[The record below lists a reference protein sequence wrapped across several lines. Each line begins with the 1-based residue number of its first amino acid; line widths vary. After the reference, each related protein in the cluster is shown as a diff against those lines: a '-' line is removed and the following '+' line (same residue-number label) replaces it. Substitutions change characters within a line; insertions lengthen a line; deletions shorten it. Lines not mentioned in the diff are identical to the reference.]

1 MKSNRWL
8 LPEGIDEVLPQ
19 QAWQLELMR
28 RQLIDLYQSWGYDLV
43 MPPFIEYLDS
53 LLVAN
58 GHDLELQTFTLTD
71 QLSGRQLGI
80 RADMTPQV
88 ARIDAHHLAGNA
100 PARLCYLGT
109 VLHSRPDGFAG
120 SRSLLQV
127 GAELYGHTG
136 IDSDIEVIR
145 LMLETLSVT
154 NIENIHLDLGHV
166 GVYRSLVQ
174 QAGLSSEQEKTFND
188 VMQRKAKPE
197 LQQLLAECSL
207 DERHTQM
214 LTALVD
220 LHGGHEVLQ
229 QAATKLT
236 AADEHVKHALA
247 DLEKIAVELKNQMPS
262 LNIHFDLA
270 ELRGYNYHT
279 GVVFEVYVPGKG
291 KAIAQGGRYDG
302 IGAEFGE
309 SRPATGF
316 STDLRTLLALN
327 NQNDKDKD
335 SIFAPC
341 NVKGEAALALTESI
355 KQLRQAGERVIAC
368 LAGQESTAS
377 DMNCKRQLVQSEKG
391 WQVIPV

>member
-19 QAWQLELMR
+19 QAWQLESMR

-88 ARIDAHHLAGNA
+88 ARIDAHHLTSNE
-100 PARLCYLGT
+100 PSRLCYLGT

-127 GAELYGHTG
+127 GAELYGHAG
-136 IDSDIEVIR
+136 VDSDLEVLQ
-145 LMLETLSVT
+145 LMLETLTVT
-154 NIENIHLDLGHV
+154 NIDNIHLDLGHV

-174 QAGLSSEQEKTFND
+174 QAGLSSKQQTIFND

-197 LQQLLAECSL
+197 LQQLLAEWSL
-207 DERHTQM
+207 DERHIQM

-220 LHGGHEVLQ
+220 LHGGYDVLQ
-229 QAATKLT
+229 EAATKLT
-236 AADEHVKHALA
+236 AADEHVKQALA
-247 DLEKIAVELKNQMPS
+247 DLEKIAVELKNQMPA

-316 STDLRTLLALN
+316 STDLRTLLALSQ
-327 NQNDKDKD
+327 QNEKHKDC
-335 SIFAPC
+335 IFAPC
-341 NVKGEAALALTESI
+341 GATGDAAVTLSNTI
-355 KQLRQAGERVIAC
+355 KQLRQAGERVVTC
-368 LAGQESTAS
+368 LTGQTSTAS
-377 DMNCKRQLVQSEKG
+377 DMNCKRQLVQSKKG
-391 WQVIPV
+391 WQVKPI

>member
-8 LPEGIDEVLPQ
+8 LPEGIDEVLPE
-19 QAWQLELMR
+19 QAWQLESMR
-28 RQLIDLYQSWGYDLV
+28 RQLVDLYQSWGYDLV

-88 ARIDAHHLAGNA
+88 ARIDAHHLTGNA
-100 PARLCYLGT
+100 PSRLCYLGT

-127 GAELYGHTG
+127 GAELYGHAG
-136 IDSDIEVIR
+136 VDSDLEVLR
-145 LMLETLSVT
+145 LMLETLKLT
-154 NIENIHLDLGHV
+154 NIDNIHLDLGHV
-166 GVYRSLVQ
+166 GIYRSLVQ
-174 QAGLSSEQEKTFND
+174 QAGLSSAQEKIFND

-197 LQQLLAECSL
+197 LQQLLAEWSL
-207 DERHTQM
+207 KESHVQM

-220 LHGGHEVLQ
+220 LHGGREVLQ
-229 QAATKLT
+229 DAAIQLT
-236 AADEHVKHALA
+236 AADDHVKQALA
-247 DLEKIAVELKNQMPS
+247 DLEKIATELKLLMPE

-270 ELRGYNYHT
+270 ELRGYSYHT

-302 IGAEFGE
+302 IGADFGE

-316 STDLRTLLALN
+316 STDLRTLLVLN
-327 NQNDKDKD
+327 NQNEIHKD

-341 NVKGEAALALTESI
+341 NVSGDAALTLLETI
-355 KQLRQAGERVIAC
+355 KQLRQAGERVVSC
-368 LAGQESTAS
+368 LAGQESTAN
-377 DMNCKRQLVQSEKG
+377 DMKCKRQLIQSEKG
-391 WQVIPV
+391 WQVKPV